1 MRASKLMMTILVLAV
16 AVGASGQTLQRSNA
30 RMVPAVVQAAQ
41 DGPVTTTRDAQ
52 GIWFIEGG
60 SLYDVF
66 EAMGYAVATDRLWQM
81 DIYRRLARGK
91 LSEIL
96 GPAGLELDVPMRIM
110 GYSDEEYAAQF
121 AALSADVQ
129 TVVQAY
135 TDGINRRI
143 AEFNPVNRWLQMP
156 FEYWL
161 LCMQSVLLPGG
172 PGIAVLPAPW
182 ETTDVLATMVLLARN
197 FDGEGDFIRNTAQ
210 PENFLLVETLGAV
223 YGLEGQAMFGDL
235 RWVNDPT
242 ALTVVPSNGAKA
254 ASRAQP
260 EIPAFEGVDLDALR
274 DAIADMQARN
284 GRIQQMLK
292 DIGAD
297 IDLGSYAWSLSGE
310 KTASGNPMLYSGPQ
324 MQFYAPAIVGEGSIR
339 GGGLEVSGMH
349 VPGIPA
355 IFVGRTP
362 HHAWSLQTGHAHTVD
377 FWLEAPQTV
386 ELHRM
391 ETINVFGG
399 DPVPLP
405 VFRGSHGPIARP
417 MPYNPAEPPDIILS
431 WAFGAWGHEVDS
443 IEAALGFARA
453 QSMDDFGAAVA
464 SAPVSFHMNYI
475 DSDGNFA
482 YWMSG
487 WDPIRGEGYHPL
499 FPSVTGTTGEWT
511 GEYRP
516 NVNDRNN
523 PRGWYGGWNNKASI
537 DYPNGTNSY
546 FNYFGPS
553 HRAQVVVDYLSAHDD
568 VTFAEMRDLALNIAT
583 TDSFTTNSQGTATGG
598 GNTWPFVADAFK
610 AAVAA
615 NPSDDRNA
623 AIAMLDSWDGH
634 FVAGG
639 PSEWRFGAFKA
650 DAWALQD
657 WWVQETLRIT
667 FEDEFAMAG
676 MSWEDQNFGIL
687 LNVLLRAMAG
697 QTYYDWFQDKRGTGD
712 KPVGAEAIIIR
723 ALDNVI
729 EHEGLGPYNLPR
741 GTISH
746 VHGIFSF
753 VEILGPLWTQTPYAA
768 RSTYA
773 QAVEYDMNG
782 PLRIESMFPLG
793 ESGALYYTGIYD
805 PTSPIL
811 TNPAPDDNF
820 YTMVPAFDAFMPRPF
835 PLFE

>member
-1 MRASKLMMTILVLAV
+1 MMTILVLAV

-30 RMVPAVVQAAQ
+30 RMAPAVVQAAT
-41 DGPVTTTRDAQ
+41 DPVTTTRDAQ

-66 EAMGYAVATDRLWQM
+66 EAMGYAVATDRLWQI
-81 DIYRRLARGK
+81 DIYRRTARGK

-96 GPAGLELDVPMRIM
+96 GSAGIELDVPMRIM

-121 AALSADVQ
+121 AALSADGQ

-143 AEFNPVNRWLQMP
+143 AEFNPVRLWRDMP

-161 LCMQSVLLPGG
+161 LSIQSVLLQ
-172 PGIAVLPAPW
+172 GIGLPVLPTQW
-182 ETTDVLATMVLLARN
+182 ETADVLATMVLLARF
-197 FDGEGDFIRNTAQ
+197 FDGEGDWVRNEPAQ
-210 PENFLLVETLGAV
+210 PENFLLIQTLGAV

-242 ALTVVPSNGAKA
+242 ALTMVPSNGAK
-254 ASRAQP
+254 STKSTRF
-260 EIPAFEGVDLDALR
+260 PAPALEGVDLDALR
-274 DAIADMQARN
+274 DAIADMRARN
-284 GRIQQMLK
+284 GRIQQLLK
-292 DIGAD
+292 DVGAD
-297 IDLGSYAWSLSGE
+297 VDFGSYAWSLSGD
-310 KTASGNPMLYSGPQ
+310 KTATGNPMLYSGPQ
-324 MQFYAPAIVGEGSIR
+324 MGFYAPAIVAEGSIR
-339 GGGLEVSGMH
+339 GGGLEVSGMN

-355 IFVGRTP
+355 IFLGRTP

-377 FWLEAPQTV
+377 FWLEAPLTV
-386 ELHRM
+386 DFHRM

-399 DPVPLP
+399 EPVDVP
-405 VFRGSHGPIARP
+405 VFRSSHGPIISP
-417 MPYNPAEPPDIILS
+417 LPYNPMDPPSIIFS
-431 WAFGAWGHEVDS
+431 WAFGAWGHEAETID
-443 IEAALGFARA
+443 AALGIARA
-453 QSMDDFGAAVA
+453 QSMDEFGAAVA

-475 DSDGNFA
+475 DRDGNFA

-487 WDPIRGEGYHPL
+487 WDPIRGPGYNPL
-499 FPSVTGTTGEWT
+499 FPSQTGLSPEWT
-511 GEYRP
+511 GELRP
-516 NVNDRNN
+516 RVNDRNN

-537 DYPNGTNSY
+537 DYPNGTSSY
-546 FNYFGPS
+546 SWYFGPA
-553 HRAQVVVDYLSAHDD
+553 HRAQVIVDYLSAHDD
-568 VTFAEMRDLALNIAT
+568 VTFEEMRDLALNIAT
-583 TDSFTTNSQGTATGG
+583 TDSSISTQKSKTGG

-615 NPSDDRNA
+615 NPSEDRDA
-623 AIAMLDSWDGH
+623 AIAMIDAWDGH

-657 WWVQETLRIT
+657 WWVQEVFRIT

-676 MSWEDQNFGIL
+676 MNWEDQDFGIL
-687 LNVLLRAMAG
+687 FNVLLRALAG
-697 QTYYDWFQDKRGTGD
+697 QTFYDWFQDKRGTGD
-712 KPVGAEAIIIR
+712 KPTGAEAIIIR

-729 EHEGLGPYNLPR
+729 EHAGLGPYNLPR

-746 VHGIFSF
+746 DHGIFSF
-753 VEILGPLWTQTPYAA
+753 VDILGPIWTQTPYAA

-793 ESGALYYTGIYD
+793 ESGAMFYNGTLSPSFD
-805 PTSPIL
+805 P
-811 TNPAPDDNF
+811 NF
-820 YTMVPAFDAFMPRPF
+820 FSMVPAFDSFMPRPF